1 MPILRTTA
9 FAWPPKDLNPNA
21 RNHWSVRSKLAKSYR
36 WACFIQAKKAIDQGW
51 ADVHEYKR
59 RVKAGQR
66 LALTIDFY
74 PPDRRHRDDDNVIAS
89 FKAGRDGIADAL
101 GIDDR
106 HFVSQVT
113 FRRDEPIPNGLV
125 MVSLAPVNGEDGQ
138 KNARRHRCG

>member
-1 MPILRTTA
+1 MPTLRTTA
-9 FAWPPKDLNPNA
+9 FAWPPKDLSPNA
-21 RNHWSVRSKLAKSYR
+21 RNHWSVRSKLCKSYR

-59 RVKAGQR
+59 LVAAGHK

-106 HFVSQVT
+106 HFVAQMT

-125 MVSLAPVNGEDGQ
+125 MVSLAPASEADGQ
-138 KNARRHRCG
+138 KKAR